1 MRSAVLILAVS
12 ALVAAC
18 RPQEEPT
25 DGAQLREDVLETE
38 RAFARTMATRD
49 RAAFAAFLADDAIF
63 FAADTPLRGKQ
74 AVAAAW
80 AGYFDGAEAPFAWE
94 PEQVEVLDS
103 GDLALTSGPVYDPRG
118 TRIATF
124 SSVWRRQADG
134 AWRIVFDKG
143 AAVCADP

>member
-1 MRSAVLILAVS
+1 MRSAVLILAVWT
-12 ALVAAC
+12 LVAAC
-18 RPQEEPT
+18 RPH
-25 DGAQLREDVLETE
+25 DGSIDGTQLRQDVLETE

-63 FAADTPLRGKQ
+63 FGDDAALRGKQ

-80 AGYFDGAEAPFAWE
+80 AGYFDGEAPFSWE

-124 SSVWRRQADG
+124 NSIWRRQADG
-134 AWRIVFDKG
+134 TWRIVFDKG
-143 AAVCADP
+143 NAVCASP